1 MPRRPRPRRRE
12 HPMPPGLIPRDFI
25 RRHDLWRRLYL
36 DPFTCLTPRH
46 GWAPLTD
53 AEWQALQPL
62 LRETGCGLAAPGRPG
77 ERMEDVRGRL
87 DAIFRALM
95 LKRPAR
101 EGGGRAAWSALPPEF
116 GKHDTVARTYR
127 RWAHRGLWL
136 LLLAAVALP
145 EAPPALKA
153 LTYRACC
160 AVRRGIRI
168 MGLEAIMLARRLKL
182 FSALPA
188 PSVWLPDPELSEIYT
203 PILIKVARYGLD
215 HPGWFPPKPLFRLMH
230 SMHQMMGGRTRIRR
244 DWEPA

>member
-1 MPRRPRPRRRE
+1 
-12 HPMPPGLIPRDFI
+12 MPPGLIPADFI

-46 GWAPLTD
+46 VWAPLTD
-53 AEWQALQPL
+53 AEWAALVPL
-62 LRETGCGLAAPGRPG
+62 LEETGCGLARAGRPG

-87 DAIFRALM
+87 DAIFRAVM

-116 GKHDTVARTYR
+116 GKADTVARTYR

-136 LLLAAVALP
+136 RLLAAVATP
-145 EAPPALKA
+145 GAVPALQA
-153 LTYRACC
+153 LAYRACC

-168 MGLEAIMLARRLKL
+168 MGLKAIMLARKLRL

-188 PSVWLPDPELSEIYT
+188 PSPWLPDPELSEIYM
-203 PILIKVARYGLD
+203 PVCLRIAKHASD
-215 HPGWFPPKPLFRLMH
+215 HPGWWPPRPLLRLMH
-230 SMHQMMGGRTRIRR
+230 SLHAIASGRARIRR